1 MFLTNMPNYGSKM
14 GNKLHFTLTLGKLSP
29 VLEDYVKS
37 KFTAGNV
44 FTIEQTNLAAED
56 VCLT

>member
-1 MFLTNMPNYGSKM
+1 MSDYGNKM
-14 GNKLHFTLTLGKLSP
+14 GYKLHFTLTLGKLSH
-29 VLEDYVKS
+29 VLQDYVKS

-44 FTIEQTNLAAED
+44 FTTEQTNLAAED